1 MESVNEK
8 IELESIFS
16 EGRKIKIADKEIIIK
31 TVPLGQL
38 PIVISLILKMKPF
51 FGEGKF
57 DTAKFSELIIQDF
70 GEVMN
75 LIAITT
81 NLTYEEIK
89 KLNLAATAKI
99 AKEIIE
105 DNTSFLENQVFPI
118 IKELKVLGKNQ
129 QQAGGGKSKG

>member
-1 MESVNEK
+1 VESINEK

-16 EGRKIKIADKEIIIK
+16 EGRTIKLAGKDILIK
-31 TVPLGQL
+31 TVPLGHL
-38 PIVISLILKMKPF
+38 PKVISLLLKMKPF
-51 FGEGKF
+51 FSQGKF
-57 DTAKFSELIIQDF
+57 DTAKFSEVIIQDF

-81 NLTYEEIK
+81 NLTDEEIK
-89 KLNLAATAKI
+89 NLNLAATAKI

-118 IKELKVLGKNQ
+118 LKELKTLGKNQ
-129 QQAGGGKSKG
+129 QQTGGGKSNG